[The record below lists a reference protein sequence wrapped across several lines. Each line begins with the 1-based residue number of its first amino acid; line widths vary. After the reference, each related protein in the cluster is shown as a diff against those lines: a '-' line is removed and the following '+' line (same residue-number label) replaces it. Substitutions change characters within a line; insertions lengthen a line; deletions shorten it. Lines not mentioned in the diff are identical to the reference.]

1 MTWNT
6 TDDALTRLRAAKG
19 FVFDMDG
26 VLYLGTQRLPGVQEL
41 FDALALRGRKVML
54 ATNNSMST
62 PDAYVTKLAGMGINV
77 PASAILTSAIA
88 TRDYLLRTLAPGSSI
103 FVVGMPALSEQLFDD
118 VPFRRAESGEQP
130 DALVIGLDRQ
140 FTYDKLKE
148 ASAMLREG
156 ARFVAT
162 NADATLPTESGLVPG
177 AGSVVAALSV
187 ASGRTPEIIGKPETP
202 LMEMAIA
209 RMGIAP
215 HEAVMIGDRLDT
227 DVIAGHRAGMLTA
240 MVLTGVSTREEA
252 AVAAIAPDLIA
263 NDLPSI
269 TAALVG

>member
-1 MTWNT
+1 MTT
-6 TDDALTRLRAAKG
+6 HHHPDAISRLRSAKG

-26 VLYLGTQRLPGVQEL
+26 VLYVGTQRLPGVQEL
-41 FDALALRGRKVML
+41 FDALTLRGRKIML

-62 PDAYVTKLAGMGINV
+62 PDSYVEKLAGMGITV
-77 PASAILTSAIA
+77 PASSILTSAIA
-88 TRDYLLRTLAPGSSI
+88 TRDYLMRTLSPGSSI
-103 FVVGMPALSEQLFDD
+103 FVIGMPALSEQLFDD
-118 VPFRRAESGEQP
+118 VPFRRSDRGEQP
-130 DALVIGLDRQ
+130 DALVIGLDKA
-140 FTYDKLKE
+140 FTYDKLRE
-148 ASAMLREG
+148 ASAMLRAG

-162 NADATLPTESGLVPG
+162 NADATLPTETGLVPG

-209 RMGIAP
+209 RMGIQAD
-215 HEAVMIGDRLDT
+215 EAVMIGDRLDT
-227 DVIAGHRAGMLTA
+227 DVIAGHNAGMLTA

-252 AVAAIAPDLIA
+252 ATAEIPPDLIA

-269 TAALVG
+269 TAALIG